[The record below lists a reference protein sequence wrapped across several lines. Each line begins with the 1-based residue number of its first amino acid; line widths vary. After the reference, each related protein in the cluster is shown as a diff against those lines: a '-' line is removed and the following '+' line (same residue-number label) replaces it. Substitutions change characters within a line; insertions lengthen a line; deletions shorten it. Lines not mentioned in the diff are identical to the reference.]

1 MSSLE
6 QAPTRVGE
14 RSASPG
20 LVGAQ
25 VARTEASDDQWPVG
39 SFGPVAVGAN
49 LVADRWT
56 LLVVREMLEG
66 ATRFNEIHRG
76 LPCLSRSLL
85 TSRLRHLER
94 LGLVARVPVVGGSR
108 ADYLLTPSGRA
119 LSTVVDALGSWARDW
134 AMPGAGAHEP
144 GTDASAVLW
153 RFFRALD
160 MSAVPSR
167 GVNIE
172 FRFIGG
178 VPSQGWIRADRR
190 MQRAGLGHP
199 EGAVDLVVTASAQV
213 LDELWSGA
221 RQCDPTI
228 EEGEIAFDGP
238 DSLARAFRRWFQRP

>member
-119 LSTVVDALGSWARDW
+119 NGHSPDRVDALVWALT
-134 AMPGAGAHEP
+134 E
-144 GTDASAVLW
+144 LL
-153 RFFRALD
+153 LD
-160 MSAVPSR
+160 
-167 GVNIE
+167 G
-172 FRFIGG
+172 
-178 VPSQGWIRADRR
+178 QGPRIR
-190 MQRAGLGHP
+190 
-199 EGAVDLVVTASAQV
+199 QV
-213 LDELWSGA
+213 
-221 RQCDPTI
+221 
-228 EEGEIAFDGP
+228 
-238 DSLARAFRRWFQRP
+238 